1 MTLPTSPSPTSRSQ
15 DSWEGRGKFRRSK
28 VRRLYFSFWAWGLS
42 LGHGGFLQLWSTDSR
57 ARGLSSCGKQT
68 YLFCSIWN
76 LHSPTRDGIGAPC
89 IGRQILNHWNSSEV
103 PSVEDF
109 RLEPLALGHSVIV
122 RKSSVLFKCHCSP
135 VQWASYSPLY
145 LSCTLV
151 WMTRDAVHTQG
162 DGKCNSAQ
170 QPHSYLCFSR
180 PSMNI
185 STPRQPQEI

>member
-1 MTLPTSPSPTSRSQ
+1 MS
-15 DSWEGRGKFRRSK
+15 G
-28 VRRLYFSFWAWGLS
+28 FSCTIF
-42 LGHGGFLQLWSTDSR
+42 LWSVR
-57 ARGLSSCGKQT
+57 ASLVVAHGFSCIWDLSS
-68 YLFCSIWN
+68 
-76 LHSPTRDGIGAPC
+76 PIGDQIRVPC

-109 RLEPLALGHSVIV
+109 RLEPLALGHSVII
-122 RKSSVLFKCHCSP
+122 RKSPVLFKCHCSP

-151 WMTRDAVHTQG
+151 WMTGDAVRTQG

-185 STPRQPQEI
+185 STLRQPQEI